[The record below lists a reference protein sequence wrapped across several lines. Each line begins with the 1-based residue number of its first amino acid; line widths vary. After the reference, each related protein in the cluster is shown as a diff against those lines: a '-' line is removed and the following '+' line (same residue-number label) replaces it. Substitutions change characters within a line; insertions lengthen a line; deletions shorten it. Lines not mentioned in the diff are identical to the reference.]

1 MTFFSLLINWGQTL
15 LIGIPS
21 LIIIYLLAGK
31 KPISKSKVKERE
43 FLIRSN
49 SVSQSWI
56 ALMITMIFGTFYDF
70 YNGTNVE
77 ILKYSSLMYLLTGI
91 IVYAISYILNRRRF
105 I

>member
-15 LIGIPS
+15 LIGVPS

-49 SVSQSWI
+49 SVSQSWS

-77 ILKYSSLMYLLTGI
+77 ISKYSSLMYLLTGI
-91 IVYAISYILNRRRF
+91 IVYVISYILNRRRF